1 MSRPGDIF
9 RLDADGLHD
18 VFYSVDGRQISIR
31 DQVLVAGIYV
41 VAHTNDLRAHLEK
54 LHSQLLAFEQSFDFD
69 PANADSDF
77 EALEQL
83 YQ

>member
-1 MSRPGDIF
+1 M
-9 RLDADGLHD
+9 
-18 VFYSVDGRQISIR
+18 
-31 DQVLVAGIYV
+31 LVAGIYV